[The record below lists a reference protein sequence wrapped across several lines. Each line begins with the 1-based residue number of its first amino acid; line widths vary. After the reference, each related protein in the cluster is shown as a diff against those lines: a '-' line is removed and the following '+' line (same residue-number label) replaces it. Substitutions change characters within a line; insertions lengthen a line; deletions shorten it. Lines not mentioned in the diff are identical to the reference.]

1 MRMHALLLLGLLSAT
16 SSVAAEV
23 PLERH
28 SLGSWEADIGYAGVV
43 RDGDTPHI
51 SGVAC
56 EGADMQAAV
65 QACYRELAGIL
76 QRFGADSSQVVKETL
91 YTTDM
96 DALIP
101 FGEALE
107 AAAGEGKSLEEAWAA
122 AAEVAQKAAEDTAT
136 MVPKVG
142 RARPAAERSL
152 GTPDAGAVSMALCIR
167 TVLPG

>member
-43 RDGDTPHI
+43 RAGDTPHI

-56 EGADMQAAV
+56 EGADMPVAV
-65 QACYRELAGIL
+65 QTCYRELTGIL

-91 YTTDM
+91 
-96 DALIP
+96 
-101 FGEALE
+101 EALE
-107 AAAGEGKSLEEAWAA
+107 RKQPLVTPSLRY
-122 AAEVAQKAAEDTAT
+122 KAIYHAT
-136 MVPKVG
+136 RIAPRFLV
-142 RARPAAERSL
+142 RAI
-152 GTPDAGAVSMALCIR
+152 VSK
-167 TVLPG
+167 LPHA